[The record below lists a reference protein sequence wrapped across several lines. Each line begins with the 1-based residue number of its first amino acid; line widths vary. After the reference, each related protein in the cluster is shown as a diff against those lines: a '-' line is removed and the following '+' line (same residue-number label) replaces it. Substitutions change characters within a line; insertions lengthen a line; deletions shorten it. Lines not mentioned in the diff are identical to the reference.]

1 MQGNLNE
8 IDIRSILQLV
18 ELGQRT
24 GELFVEAWPMGQTES
39 RLKGK
44 PHFSSGGTLPEQ
56 SWFVFFSNGQIM
68 YAADSNPSLS
78 RLQDYLRRYNLET
91 ALDTTEID
99 SIASTN
105 ALEYGHLWTLL
116 ENKVLTPGQGRSI
129 IQSMVRE
136 TLFELL
142 SLHQG
147 SFIFEVGPS
156 LSPQLTLLQIGPLIA
171 KIMKQVQEWKQFH
184 PHIQSPNQCP
194 IITNVEELKKVLPR
208 DTFKNL
214 ERWADGKTNLRQIS
228 RYLNRDI
235 LTVARAFYPFVQ
247 LGLVQLFYPESKHN
261 EQIEPEEK
269 KVVCIDDDLAI
280 GKAVEHILGQNGYEV
295 TVISNPLKAL
305 SLVFKLKPDL
315 ILCDITMPELDGYEI
330 CAMLRQSTA
339 FRQIPLIMLTGLDGF
354 INRVKARMIGANDYL
369 TKPFGESELL
379 MLVEKYIG
387 LAKPIGEES
396 IEENMDDLESLLA
409 EVLETEIDPEIDL

>member
-1 MQGNLNE
+1 MLF
-8 IDIRSILQLV
+8 RS
-18 ELGQRT
+18 
-24 GELFVEAWPMGQTES
+24 
-39 RLKGK
+39 
-44 PHFSSGGTLPEQ
+44 
-56 SWFVFFSNGQIM
+56 
-68 YAADSNPSLS
+68 
-78 RLQDYLRRYNLET
+78 
-91 ALDTTEID
+91 
-99 SIASTN
+99 
-105 ALEYGHLWTLL
+105 
-116 ENKVLTPGQGRSI
+116 QGRSI

-147 SFIFEVGPS
+147 SFIFEMGPS
-156 LSPQLTLLQIGPLIA
+156 LSPQLTLLEIGPLIA

-194 IITNVEELKKVLPR
+194 IITHVEELKKVLPR

-261 EQIEPEEK
+261 EQIETEDK

-280 GKAVEHILGQNGYEV
+280 GKAVEYILGQHGYEV
-295 TVISNPLKAL
+295 TAISNPLKAL
-305 SLVFKLKPDL
+305 SLVFHLKPDL

-330 CAMLRQSTA
+330 CAMLRRSTA
-339 FRQIPLIMLTGLDGF
+339 FRQTPLVMLTGLDGF

-387 LAKPIGEES
+387 LAKPIGEEA

-409 EVLETEIDPEIDL
+409 EVLETELDL